1 MKFEVNLPILGFD
14 EITAVELV
22 SEDGVI
28 ATLRSPEDE
37 VLFFKV
43 VNSNIFEHINFNI
56 PSSITTI
63 LDIDDKSET
72 EIYFIVTVTN
82 PLEKSIININAP
94 LVFNKSNGK
103 MAQFVLEDESLGVA
117 ILSNFNA
124 EED

>member
-43 VNSNIFEHINFNI
+43 VNSNVFEHINFNI

-63 LDIDDKSET
+63 LDIDDNSET

-117 ILSNFNA
+117 ILSNFNV
-124 EED
+124 EEE

>member
-117 ILSNFNA
+117 ILSNFNV

>member
-43 VNSNIFEHINFNI
+43 VNSNVFEHINFNI

-63 LDIDDKSET
+63 LDIDDNSET